1 MADRNKFDI
10 APLRILHVFSRLN
23 CGGAEKRTLEVARYL
38 QNHPD
43 LKRRIQID
51 YCVLSGEPGDLDDE
65 ARAMGAS
72 LHYLPLRKPGFPR
85 RFVALLRN
93 EGYDVVHSHVHYSSG
108 FLIELARFA
117 GIRNRIA
124 HFRSQ
129 QDGKANPLRKP
140 FRWVMKRLI
149 DRSATHILGV
159 SRCVMEAVWG
169 PHWLRDRRCQ
179 VIYNGIDLG
188 ATVDDESEAVR
199 ARLLQSLGLPADTR
213 LVVHVGSYRQAKNHL
228 RLIDIFR
235 QVHRQEPRSY
245 LLLVGDL
252 AKGWDRLK
260 KQIVSYGLDKVV
272 HFLGLRRNIP
282 QILRSADVMIFPSLW
297 EGLPGAVLESLA
309 VGTPVVAS
317 DIPPHREIKGWL
329 PGITL
334 VPLDLSDEEW
344 ADRIVFQPRPDED
357 TRRKARRAFAESPF
371 SLERC
376 VASLLAVWRTTGL
389 GKGEKDESCPKPE
402 IFVIHQTFVKGRA
415 A

>member
-1 MADRNKFDI
+1 MAEIRDI
-10 APLRILHVFSRLN
+10 DVAPLRILHVFSRLN
-23 CGGAEKRTLEVARYL
+23 CGGAEKRTLEVARYIRSY
-38 QNHPD
+38 PD
-43 LKRRIQID
+43 LKQRIQID
-51 YCVLSGEPGDLDDE
+51 YCVLSGEPGDLDHE

-72 LHYLPLRKPGFPR
+72 LHYLPLRKPNFPR

-93 EGYDVVHSHVHYSSG
+93 QGYDVVHSHVHYPSG

-188 ATVDDESEAVR
+188 VQVGQDHEAGR
-199 ARLLQSLGLPADTR
+199 ARLLQSLGLPGDTR
-213 LVVHVGSYRQAKNHL
+213 LMVHVGNYRQAKNHL

-235 QVHRQEPRSY
+235 QVHRQEPRSH

-252 AKGWDRLK
+252 SKGWDRLR

-272 HFLGLRRNIP
+272 HFLGMRRNIP
-282 QILRSADVMIFPSLW
+282 QILQSADVMIFPSLW

-334 VPLDLSDEEW
+334 VPLDLSDEQW
-344 ADRIVFQPRPDED
+344 ADRIICQPRPDED
-357 TRRKARRAFAESPF
+357 TRREARRAFAETPF
-371 SLERC
+371 SLEQC
-376 VASLLAVWRTTGL
+376 AASLLAVWQTTGW
-389 GKGEKDESCPKPE
+389 GKGEKDEFRRKPE
-402 IFVIHQTFVKGRA
+402 IFEVHQPFVKGRA